1 MKKFAKVVLALIV
14 VLSIASF
21 VMAAEPAA
29 AAKEGA
35 PAAAKAA
42 TDASVNFF
50 AFSAL
55 AAALGVGI
63 GALGC
68 GIGQGIATS
77 KACEGVAR
85 QPEAASKIQGVL
97 ILGLA
102 IIESLTIYALVI
114 GLILLFANPFV
125 NLFVR

>member
-1 MKKFAKVVLALIV
+1 MKKFAKVLLAVIV

-21 VMAAEPAA
+21 VMAADAPAA
-29 AAKEGA
+29 AATTAVKT
-35 PAAAKAA
+35 A
-42 TDASVNFF
+42 TDSSTQFF

-68 GIGQGIATS
+68 GIGQGMATA

-85 QPEAASKIQGVL
+85 QPEATSKIQGVL

-125 NLFVR
+125 GLFVR

>member
-1 MKKFAKVVLALIV
+1 MKKLAKVLLAVIC
-14 VLSIASF
+14 VLSLASF
-21 VMAAEPAA
+21 VLAAEPAA
-29 AAKEGA
+29 TTEGA
-35 PAAAKAA
+35 AVAQKA
-42 TDASVNFF
+42 DSGSVQFF

-114 GLILLFANPFV
+114 GLILLYANPLQKF
-125 NLFVR
+125 FIS

>member
-1 MKKFAKVVLALIV
+1 MKKFAKVVLALLM
-14 VLSIASF
+14 VLSLASVVF
-21 VMAAEPAA
+21 AAEA
-29 AAKEGA
+29 A
-35 PAAAKAA
+35 PAAEGAAVAQKA
-42 TDASVNFF
+42 DSGSVQFF

-114 GLILLFANPFV
+114 GLILLFANPFTKF
-125 NLFVR
+125 FVG

>member
-1 MKKFAKVVLALIV
+1 MKKFAKVLLAV
-14 VLSIASF
+14 VVVMSLASLA
-21 VMAAEPAA
+21 MASEAAAEGAA
-29 AAKEGA
+29 AAGKS
-35 PAAAKAA
+35 
-42 TDASVNFF
+42 TDAGVQFF

-114 GLILLFANPFV
+114 GLILLFANPFKT
-125 NLFVR
+125 LFLG

>member
-1 MKKFAKVVLALIV
+1 MKKFAKVLLAVIV

-21 VMAAEPAA
+21 VMAADQPASA
-29 AAKEGA
+29 Q
-35 PAAAKAA
+35 AA
-42 TDASVNFF
+42 TAAGKATNESVQFF

-68 GIGQGIATS
+68 GIGQGMATA

-85 QPEAASKIQGVL
+85 QNVL

-102 IIESLTIYALVI
+102 MIESLTIYALVI
-114 GLILLFANPFV
+114 GLILLFANPFKG
-125 NLFVR
+125 LFIG

>member
-1 MKKFAKVVLALIV
+1 MKKFAKVLLAVIV

-21 VMAAEPAA
+21 VMAAE
-29 AAKEGA
+29 A
-35 PAAAKAA
+35 PAAGTAAVKTA
-42 TDASVNFF
+42 TDASAQFF

-68 GIGQGIATS
+68 GIGQGMATA

-85 QPEAASKIQGVL
+85 QPEATSKIQGVL

-125 NLFVR
+125 GLFVR

>member
-1 MKKFAKVVLALIV
+1 MKKFSKVVLAMML
-14 VLSIASF
+14 VLSLASVVF
-21 VMAAEPAA
+21 AAEA
-29 AAKEGA
+29 A
-35 PAAAKAA
+35 PATGAAVAQKA
-42 TDASVNFF
+42 DSGSVQFF

-114 GLILLFANPFV
+114 GLILLFANPFTKF
-125 NLFVR
+125 FVS

>member
-1 MKKFAKVVLALIV
+1 MKKFAKVLLAMIV

-21 VMAAEPAA
+21 VMAADQPASA
-29 AAKEGA
+29 Q
-35 PAAAKAA
+35 AA
-42 TDASVNFF
+42 TAAGKATNESVQFF

-68 GIGQGIATS
+68 GIGQGMATA

-85 QPEAASKIQGVL
+85 QPEAMSKIQNVL

-102 IIESLTIYALVI
+102 MIESLTIYALVI
-114 GLILLFANPFV
+114 GLILLFANPFKG
-125 NLFVR
+125 LFIG

>member
-1 MKKFAKVVLALIV
+1 MKKFAKVMLALIV
-14 VLSIASF
+14 VLSLASF
-21 VMAAEPAA
+21 VMAGTEAA
-29 AAKEGA
+29 ATENGA
-35 PAAAKAA
+35 AGKA
-42 TDASVNFF
+42 TTASTQFF

-55 AAALGVGI
+55 AAALGVGL

-68 GIGQGIATS
+68 GIGQGMATA

-85 QPEAASKIQGVL
+85 QPEATSKIQSVL

-114 GLILLFANPFV
+114 GLILLYANPFKTIF
-125 NLFVR
+125 LG

>member
-1 MKKFAKVVLALIV
+1 MKKFAKVMLALIV
-14 VLSIASF
+14 VLSLASF
-21 VMAAEPAA
+21 VLAAEPAA
-29 AAKEGA
+29 KEAGTAVAKT
-35 PAAAKAA
+35 A
-42 TDASVNFF
+42 TDASVQFF

-125 NLFVR
+125 GLFVR

>member
-1 MKKFAKVVLALIV
+1 MKKFAKVVLAMML
-14 VLSIASF
+14 VLSLASVVF
-21 VMAAEPAA
+21 AS
-29 AAKEGA
+29 EGA
-35 PAAAKAA
+35 PAEGAAVAEKA
-42 TDASVNFF
+42 TSGSVQFF

-114 GLILLFANPFV
+114 GLILLYANPLTKYLV
-125 NLFVR
+125 G

>member
-1 MKKFAKVVLALIV
+1 MKKFAKVMLAMIA

-21 VMAAEPAA
+21 AFAAAEPAA
-29 AAKEGA
+29 ASTEGA
-35 PAAAKAA
+35 SVAGKA
-42 TDASVNFF
+42 TSGSVQFF

-55 AAALGVGI
+55 GAALGVGI

-68 GIGQGIATS
+68 GIGQGMATA

-85 QPEAASKIQGVL
+85 QPEATSQIQGVL

-114 GLILLFANPFV
+114 GLILLYANPLSK
-125 NLFVR
+125 LFVG

>member
-1 MKKFAKVVLALIV
+1 MKKFAKVALAMML
-14 VLSIASF
+14 VLSLASVVF
-21 VMAAEPAA
+21 AAEA
-29 AAKEGA
+29 A
-35 PAAAKAA
+35 PATGTAVAQKA
-42 TDASVNFF
+42 DSGSVQFF

-114 GLILLFANPFV
+114 GLILLFANPFTKF
-125 NLFVR
+125 FVG

>member
-1 MKKFAKVVLALIV
+1 MKKFAKVVLALMFVLAMASAVLAVEAVPVSGKV
-14 VLSIASF
+14 V
-21 VMAAEPAA
+21 AE
-29 AAKEGA
+29 
-35 PAAAKAA
+35 KA
-42 TDASVNFF
+42 TNESVQFF

-114 GLILLFANPFV
+114 GLILLYANPFAKY
-125 NLFVR
+125 FIS

>member
-1 MKKFAKVVLALIV
+1 MKKFAKVVLALML
-14 VLSIASF
+14 VLSLASVVF
-21 VMAAEPAA
+21 AAETAPA
-29 AAKEGA
+29 EGA
-35 PAAAKAA
+35 AVAPKA
-42 TDASVNFF
+42 TNESVQFF

-114 GLILLFANPFV
+114 GLILLYANPFKD
-125 NLFVR
+125 LFVR

>member
-1 MKKFAKVVLALIV
+1 MKKFAKVVLAMMLVLSLASV
-14 VLSIASF
+14 VL
-21 VMAAEPAA
+21 AAET
-29 AAKEGA
+29 A
-35 PAAAKAA
+35 PAAGTVVAQKA
-42 TDASVNFF
+42 DSGSVQFF

-114 GLILLFANPFV
+114 GLILLFANPFTKF
-125 NLFVR
+125 FVG

>member
-1 MKKFAKVVLALIV
+1 MKKILVVMTALVFVFAV
-14 VLSIASF
+14 ASV
-21 VMAAEPAA
+21 VMASTEAA
-29 AAKEGA
+29 EGA
-35 PAAAKAA
+35 ASGKA
-42 TDASVNFF
+42 TNESVPFF

-68 GIGQGIATS
+68 GIGQGIATG

-85 QPEAASKIQGVL
+85 QPEAAGKIQGVL
-97 ILGLA
+97 IIGLA

-114 GLILLFANPFV
+114 GIILLFANPFKTMF
-125 NLFVR
+125 LG